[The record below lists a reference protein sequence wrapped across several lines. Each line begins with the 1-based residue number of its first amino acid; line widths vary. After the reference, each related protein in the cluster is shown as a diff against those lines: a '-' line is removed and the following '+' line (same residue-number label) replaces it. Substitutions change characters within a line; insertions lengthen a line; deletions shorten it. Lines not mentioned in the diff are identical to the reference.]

1 MDTPNDPDDTKSYD
15 PTIVT
20 NHYESKGSYTVEL
33 VGQQRRLLRL
43 RRSSGVD
50 LSGAIENS
58 LLAFINH
65 SKCFTVQSVSHS
77 MFIQVN
83 IGGSLHVQNLA
94 CLHNIA
100 S

>member
-15 PTIVT
+15 PTLVT

-50 LSGAIENS
+50 LSGAVENS

-65 SKCFTVQSVSHS
+65 SKTSAFSFLV
-77 MFIQVN
+77 QVN
-83 IGGSLHVQNLA
+83 IGGSLHAQNLA
-94 CLHNIA
+94 CLHRI
-100 S
+100 

>member
-15 PTIVT
+15 PTLVT

-50 LSGAIENS
+50 LSGAVENS

-65 SKCFTVQSVSHS
+65 SKTLLYSQLSHS
-77 MFIQVN
+77 QHWWEFTCPEF
-83 IGGSLHVQNLA
+83 SLF
-94 CLHNIA
+94 A
-100 S
+100 SDII